1 MTDFLTNHR
10 QWVSIN
16 QCMSQWLAVLSGIPQ
31 GSVLGPVL
39 FILYINDLPEL
50 VDNFT
55 MLFADDTKLYSTVNN
70 KSDQG
75 ALQKDLNK
83 LIQWSNRWQLN
94 FNASKCKVLHYGR
107 KNMQLE
113 YTMNDGQNTLVVQA
127 VEEKDLGILF
137 SGTAVQITG
146 QRSPGVWQHGL
157 VPKQES

>member
-1 MTDFLTNHR
+1 
-10 QWVSIN
+10 
-16 QCMSQWLAVLSGIPQ
+16 MSQCLAVLSGIPQ

-70 KSDQG
+70 KKDQEG
-75 ALQKDLNK
+75 LQRDLNK

-94 FNASKCKVLHYGR
+94 FNASKCKILHYGR

-113 YTMNDGQNTLVVQA
+113 YMMNDGQSTLVVQA
-127 VEEKDLGILF
+127 VEEEK
-137 SGTAVQITG
+137 T
-146 QRSPGVWQHGL
+146 PW
-157 VPKQES
+157 